1 MEENLTPFPKS
12 AVAPNSPTITSPY
25 IHWATIN
32 YILQS
37 PDFKDNYTALLAYLL
52 LYQYSRAVGEYT
64 IIDYE
69 YAIETLTKKLGLVE
83 QDVID
88 IFQELGSSQL
98 VVEYDAQGIHALHIN
113 TPDIGADAVGL
124 YQDVIHHFR
133 TLEHKLEEMELA
145 HESKIFLLG
154 GRVARE
160 KVAENLFK
168 NTTFNDDQVADF
180 VGLTLESVQQLRT
193 AYNERKKLE

>member
-12 AVAPNSPTITSPY
+12 AVSPNSPTITSPY

-37 PDFKDNYTALLAYLL
+37 PDFKDNYSALLAYLL
-52 LYQYSRAVGEYT
+52 LYQYSRTAGEFT
-64 IIDYE
+64 VIDYE
-69 YAIETLTKKLGLVE
+69 YAIETLTKKLGIVE
-83 QDVID
+83 QDLID
-88 IFQELGSSQL
+88 IFQELRSSQL
-98 VVEYDAQGIHALHIN
+98 VVEYDTQGIHVLHIN
-113 TPDIGADAVGL
+113 TPDAGADTVGL
-124 YQDVIHHFR
+124 YQDLVHHLR

-145 HESKIFLLG
+145 HESKVFLLG

-168 NTTFNDDQVADF
+168 KTAFDDEQVADLA
-180 VGLTLESVQQLRT
+180 GLTLEGVQQLR
-193 AYNERKKLE
+193 AQYNEKKKLE